1 MFLIETAGG
10 RKLHAIIELIEKAD
24 IKTLT
29 RSRFAFNWKT
39 MTNIYK
45 LSIAGQSEILGV
57 MSIVE
62 IDEEERIEIK
72 LLAVS
77 KENVGAN
84 KNYERIAGNL
94 IALAA
99 KTAVI
104 KYAEN
109 AAISLIPKTE
119 LGQHYMN
126 KYGFEQAGRN
136 LFLEGEKII
145 NIINEFYNG

>member
-1 MFLIETAGG
+1 MFLIKTAGG
-10 RKLHAIIELIEKAD
+10 DKLRAIIEPIEKAD
-24 IKTLT
+24 FKKLT
-29 RSRFAFNWKT
+29 RSRFAFNWKA

-57 MSIVE
+57 ISILA
-62 IDEEERIEIK
+62 IDKEERIEIK

-77 KENVGAN
+77 KENVGPN
-84 KNYERIAGNL
+84 KTYERIAGNL
-94 IALAA
+94 IAFVA
-99 KTAVI
+99 KTSVLRYGA
-104 KYAEN
+104 N

-126 KYGFEQAGRN
+126 KYGFEQAGRS
-136 LFLEGEKII
+136 LFLEGEKMI